1 MPIEKI
7 APSLVYKNQDKYRY
21 TINFFKFISLNMSVL
36 TEYHKNKHLL
46 AI

>member
-7 APSLVYKNQDKYRY
+7 APSLVYKNQDKY